1 MIEIEYQIDNE
12 LGLHARP
19 AALFVQCTNRFLSDV
34 FIQKGNKKVD
44 GKSIMGVMSLGIG
57 KGENIKIMADGPDEQ
72 EVMEAI
78 EKLIKERIINM

>member
-1 MIEIEYQIDNE
+1 LIEIEYQIDNE

-57 KGENIKIMADGPDEQ
+57 KGENIKIIADGPDEQ

>member
-57 KGENIKIMADGPDEQ
+57 KGENIKIIADGPDEQ

>member
-1 MIEIEYQIDNE
+1 LIEIEYQIDNE